1 MLESPRTATLLKR
14 DFNTGFVLWILW
26 IIQKHLFCVEDL
38 WTTGSQTPVCA
49 SLRTPLFTEHL
60 QRLLLTV
67 TGFQPATLLKK
78 RLQQRR
84 FSVNFAKFI
93 GTSFDW
99 TPLGDC
105 FLCLS
110 VNLEKFLRS
119 PFLQTA
125 SGKLLISCTS
135 YRISTTRHNKK
146 SFTSAFQASYTKT
159 RRSYSKV
166 FLYLK
171 SLKIICE

>member
-1 MLESPRTATLLKR
+1 MLQAPRTATLLKR
-14 DFNTGFVLWILW
+14 DFNTGFVQWILW
-26 IIQKHLFCVEDL
+26 IIQKHLFCVEGL
-38 WTTGSQTPVCA
+38 WTTGSETAVCA

-67 TGFQPATLLKK
+67 SGFQPATLLKK
-78 RLQQRR
+78 GLQQRR

-110 VNLEKFLRS
+110 VNLEKFLIS
-119 PFLQTA
+119 PFLQSA
-125 SGKLLISCTS
+125 SGKLLVSCTS
-135 YRISTTRHNKK
+135 YRIWTTRHNKK

-166 FLYLK
+166 FIYLK